1 MYNILVTGSNGQL
14 GKSIRDLSINYTYN
28 FFFTTKEELDIS
40 LKDNIETFCKDNKI
54 THIINCSAYTNV
66 DEAEDNIELA
76 HRVNHIGVKN
86 LANISK
92 IMNINLIHIS
102 TDYVFD
108 GKNYKPYI
116 ESDIVNPIG
125 VYGKSKL
132 DGEKSL
138 IDINP
143 KNSIIIRTSWVYSK
157 YGNNFVKT
165 ILRLAKDRDN
175 LNVIYDQIG
184 TPTYAKDLASTILEI
199 LPKISNIDIEIYNFS
214 NEGVVSWFDFA
225 KEIVKMSKIKCEIN
239 PIESKDYP
247 TKVDRPY
254 YSVLNKSKIK
264 ETFDIISPYW
274 KDGLDNCLKELGE
287 RK

>member
-1 MYNILVTGSNGQL
+1 MYNILVTGANGQL

-28 FFFTTKEELDIS
+28 FFFTTKLELDITS
-40 LKDNIETFCKDNKI
+40 KDNIETFCKDNKI

-76 HRVNHIGVKN
+76 YKVNHIGVKN